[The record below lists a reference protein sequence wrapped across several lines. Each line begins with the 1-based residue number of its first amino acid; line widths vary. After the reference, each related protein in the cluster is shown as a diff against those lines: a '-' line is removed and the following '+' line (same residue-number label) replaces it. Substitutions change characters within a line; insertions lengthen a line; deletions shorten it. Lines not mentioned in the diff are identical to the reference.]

1 MERQKQIV
9 GGLAEGVKA
18 GGGAEEGNRSERKRE
33 MKEARDSR
41 AGRASW
47 ALHYRYIYARTSLFN
62 RYG

>member
-18 GGGAEEGNRSERKRE
+18 GEEEREIEVGERE
-33 MKEARDSR
+33 TKEARDR